1 MPLPQLVV
9 PTYELKLSSL
19 RKKIEY
25 RPFLVKEEKI
35 LLTALEGDQ
44 QDMIRAMKQ
53 IMENCILTKINLDEL
68 PLFDLEYLFLKLRS
82 KSVGETSN
90 VAMDCQ
96 ECKEANQ
103 LTIDLSEIELTFPKE
118 KLDPNVML
126 SDTIGV
132 VLKYPTVEILR
143 YIDIGDELNFDTSL
157 DILEHCVDTIY
168 DGEDIFDLQ
177 DYTKEERDNF
187 FQSLTQQQF
196 QSIQDYFDNMPR
208 LVHKIDF
215 KCTSCESTQSI
226 ELEGLQNFFG

>member
-143 YIDIGDELNFDTSL
+143 YIDIGDELNFDTTL

>member
-143 YIDIGDELNFDTSL
+143 YIDIVYELNFDTTL

>member
-103 LTIDLSEIELTFPKE
+103 LTIDISEIELTFPKE

-143 YIDIGDELNFDTSL
+143 YIDIGDELNFDTTL

>member
-44 QDMIRAMKQ
+44 QDLIRAMKQ
-53 IMENCILTKINLDEL
+53 IMEKGILTKKNLDEL

-143 YIDIGDELNFDTSL
+143 YIDIGDELNFDTTL

>member
-1 MPLPQLVV
+1 MPLPQIVV

-143 YIDIGDELNFDTSL
+143 YIDIGDELNFDTTL

-168 DGEDIFDLQ
+168 DGEGIFDLQ
-177 DYTKEERDNF
+177 DYTKEERENF